1 VFIIPAKRTF
11 RRPQWPEMMDYF
23 ILSPLVGHQ
32 IRGCGKSSKG
42 AEEGAASSCATLCD
56 DVPGA
61 FLVGSPRVGFWSHRS
76 GASDQ
81 QSTPQRNIYV
91 QKAFRCGTT
100 AHPDLCFCSH
110 EKLSRSDT
118 LGNATIH
125 LRASF
130 RGRISQGKTII
141 LVVVP

>member
-1 VFIIPAKRTF
+1 
-11 RRPQWPEMMDYF
+11 MMDYF

-32 IRGCGKSSKG
+32 IRSCRKSSKG
-42 AEEGAASSCATLCD
+42 AEEGPASSCTTLCD
-56 DVPGA
+56 YVPGA
-61 FLVGSPRVGFWSHRS
+61 FLVGNPRVGFWSRRS

-81 QSTPQRNIYV
+81 QSALQRNIYI

-100 AHPDLCFCSH
+100 AHPDLCFYSH
-110 EKLSRSDT
+110 EKPSRSDA

-130 RGRISQGKTII
+130 RGRISQEKTII